1 MDLQDLFYTLRINQ
15 EYYIKDNVAI
25 DFSEIGCTVS
35 TNNLKRM
42 IDHHFE
48 ITNQPRPENV
58 SKIEIHGMRV
68 FPSDFLS
75 DDEIIVGKIS
85 KMQTL

>member
-1 MDLQDLFYTLRINQ
+1 
-15 EYYIKDNVAI
+15 
-25 DFSEIGCTVS
+25 
-35 TNNLKRM
+35 M
-42 IDHHFE
+42 IDHHFDC
-48 ITNQPRPENV
+48 TNQPRPENV
-58 SKIEIHGMRV
+58 SKIEIYGMRI